1 MPKILVVDDNADNRY
16 LLLHMLQL
24 NGYSVLSAV
33 NGRDA
38 LDVAQKS
45 SPDLVLMDMSM
56 PVMDGW
62 TATSLLKQE
71 PRLSHIPVIAV
82 TGHITYDDLRRASEV
97 GCSDHLEKPI
107 DYDVLI
113 HTVAAHLTG
122 GGRQT
127 RPIYSG
133 DR

>member
-16 LLLHMLQL
+16 LLLQMLQL

-38 LDVAQKS
+38 LDVAQNS
-45 SPDLVLMDMSM
+45 TPDLVLMDMSM

-71 PRLSHIPVIAV
+71 PKLNHIPVIAV
-82 TGHITYDDLRRASEV
+82 TGHITYDDLRRATEA

-107 DYDVLI
+107 DYEVLI
-113 HTVAAHLTG
+113 HKVAAHLTG
-122 GGRQT
+122 SALQT
-127 RPIYSG
+127 RTV
-133 DR
+133 